1 MSNDLKAS
9 AGVAGIPVLPEVAM
23 NLHSVA
29 QPGVGV
35 VVSTEK
41 CTASA
46 KAAGFVRHIAI
57 DVSKT
62 KMAKNFRVGQAFGVI
77 PPGVDGKGQAHK
89 LRLYS
94 ISSPSWGEDGEGN
107 VLATTVKRLIDEH
120 TEDHSLFLGV
130 ASNWLCGLKPGDE
143 VAITGPSG
151 KRFLLPAETARHD
164 YVFFATGTGIAPF
177 RGMVMELLREQA
189 GLAAEER
196 SRIVLVMGSPY
207 ATDLL
212 YHREFEEMQERHA
225 NFKYL
230 PTLSREVQADG
241 LGKMYVQDRLKTNG
255 DELGAILSSERALVY
270 ICGIAGMELGI
281 FQGMA
286 RGLGASV
293 VRQYL
298 QISPEVAGD
307 IGAWTRK
314 MIHKQVQIT
323 RRVFLEVY

>member
-1 MSNDLKAS
+1 MSNDPKAS
-9 AGVAGIPVLPEVAM
+9 AGVPGVPVLPEVAM
-23 NLHSVA
+23 NLQPVA

-46 KAAGFVRHIAI
+46 KAAGIVRHIAI
-57 DVSKT
+57 DVSRT
-62 KMAKNFRVGQAFGVI
+62 KLAKNFRVGQAFGVI
-77 PPGVDGKGQAHK
+77 PPGVDGKGQTHK

-94 ISSPSWGEDGEGN
+94 ISSPSCGEDGEGN

-120 TEDHSLFLGV
+120 DEDHSLFLGV

-143 VAITGPSG
+143 VPITGPSG
-151 KRFLLPAETARHD
+151 KRFVLPADAGLHD

-177 RGMVMELLREQA
+177 RGMVMELVRAQ
-189 GLAAEER
+189 GHLAAEKR

-212 YHREFEEMQERHA
+212 YHREFVEMQERHA
-225 NFKYL
+225 NFTYM

-241 LGKMYVQDRLKTNG
+241 QQKMYVQDRLKTSG
-255 DELGAILSSERALVY
+255 DELGLLLSRERTLVY
-270 ICGIAGMELGI
+270 VCGIAGMELGI

-286 RGLGASV
+286 RHLGPSV

-298 QISPEVAGD
+298 LVAPEVAGD
-307 IGAWTRK
+307 VAGWTRK